1 MIKRALVV
9 FVAFVFC
16 ASVSAI
22 SVNGQAERPPLFQD
36 IKVAKAEPVPS
47 PTPLVKRTGSSSPTA
62 AAPGLAVS
70 RRTSIA
76 ALAEIDIPGS
86 SGIIIESER
95 GSLVFES
102 YPDEAF
108 NPASNVK
115 VATAYAVLR
124 TFGPDFRF
132 ITGVW
137 TDGTVDLDTATLT
150 GNLYISGRDPIFGYE
165 HGMTIANEL
174 NRLGIRKI
182 EGNVYVTGNFV
193 MNYNSSAQ
201 RSGYTLINTMDG
213 GKRGASANR
222 AWDKYLMNS
231 GRFKPGLVVPSVNTT
246 GSLDVGGIPGGA
258 KLLFSHESAP
268 MREILKVTLSYSNNF
283 LSERLGEM
291 LGGTQ
296 AVARI
301 VRRDIG
307 ATDEHFSLQTSS
319 GLGINRVTARAQIAL
334 LRKTKELLEDHEMKL
349 SDILP
354 VAGIDDGTLRGR
366 FGTDLHR
373 GSVVGKTGTLRRTDN
388 GVSSL
393 SGEFV
398 TSQGK
403 FLFVIFNQRGGVGRF
418 RNFQNLLIPLAQGAL
433 GGAKP
438 MAYAPVHMERRLANT
453 RIKYPTRSRISLDD
467 E

>member
-1 MIKRALVV
+1 MIKRAIVV
-9 FVAFVFC
+9 SSAFLLC

-22 SVNGQAERPPLFQD
+22 SVSGQTSRPPLLQD
-36 IKVAKAEPVPS
+36 IKIAKEEPIPG
-47 PTPLVKRTGSSSPTA
+47 PTPLVKKTGSSSPTSA
-62 AAPGLAVS
+62 PPGLAVS
-70 RRTSIA
+70 RRTSVA
-76 ALAEIDIPGS
+76 ALAEIDIPGN

-95 GSLVFES
+95 GTLVFES

-115 VATAYAVLR
+115 VATAYAVLK

-137 TDGTVDLDTATLT
+137 TDGKVDLETATLT
-150 GNLYISGRDPIFGYE
+150 GNLYVSGRDPIFGYE
-165 HGMTIANEL
+165 HGMAIANEL

-182 EGNVYVTGNFV
+182 EGNVFVTGNFV
-193 MNYNSSAQ
+193 MNYNGSAS

-222 AWDKYLMNS
+222 AWDSYLMNS
-231 GRFKPGLVVPSVNTT
+231 GKFKPGLVVPSVTTT
-246 GSLDVGGIPGGA
+246 GSVDVSGIPGGA

-283 LSERLGEM
+283 LSEKLGEM
-291 LGGTQ
+291 LGGTP
-296 AVARI
+296 AVERI

-307 ATDEHFSLQTSS
+307 ASEEQFSLQTSS
-319 GLGINRVTARAQIAL
+319 GLGINRVTARAQLAL
-334 LRKTKELLEDHEMKL
+334 LKRTKKLLEGHEMKL

-366 FGTDLHR
+366 FGGDLYA

-398 TSQGK
+398 TNQGK

-438 MAYAPVHMERRLANT
+438 MAYAPVHMERRLAKT
-453 RIKYPTRSRISLDD
+453 RIKYPERSRISLD
-467 E
+467 EE